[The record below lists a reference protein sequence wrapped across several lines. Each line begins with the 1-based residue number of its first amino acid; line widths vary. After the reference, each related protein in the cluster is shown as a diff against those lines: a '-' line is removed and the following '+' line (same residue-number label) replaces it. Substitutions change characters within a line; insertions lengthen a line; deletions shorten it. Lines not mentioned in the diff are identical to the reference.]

1 MLIHSQNVLEKSSSS
16 KNEEEQQEEETDFDN
31 LCFICYENIDE
42 SQPQVTLP
50 CQHRYHYQCILL
62 VFKSILQKSS
72 YASKQCP
79 YCRSNTPFLPLIPGI
94 QPMKFI
100 HQEYLPNGKSKIQYL
115 PGKCK
120 YILKRGAKSGYQC
133 SNCIKTEDGYCKKH
147 FKLLESKKEKSHNE
161 TDSNPSTTSAS
172 S

>member
-1 MLIHSQNVLEKSSSS
+1 MLIHSQDDLKICKSSL
-16 KNEEEQQEEETDFDN
+16 KNEEESKEPETDFDN
-31 LCFICYENIDE
+31 LCFICYENIDK

-62 VFKSILQKSS
+62 VFKSIIQKSS

-79 YCRSNTPFLPLIPGI
+79 YCRSNTLFLPLIPGI
-94 QPMKFI
+94 QPIKYI
-100 HQEYLPNGKSKIQYL
+100 HQEYLPSGKSKIQYI

-120 YILKRGAKSGYQC
+120 YILKRGPKSGYQC

-147 FKLLESKKEKSHNE
+147 FKLLESKKKTQNE
-161 TDSNPSTTSAS
+161 TDSNPSTIIS
-172 S
+172 SS